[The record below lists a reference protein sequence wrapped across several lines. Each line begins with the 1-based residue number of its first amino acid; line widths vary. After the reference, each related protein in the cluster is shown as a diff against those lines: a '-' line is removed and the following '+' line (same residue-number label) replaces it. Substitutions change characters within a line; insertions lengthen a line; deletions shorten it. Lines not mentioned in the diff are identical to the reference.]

1 MDQSFVARWT
11 CLSITVTRSILKC
24 NSTIQETARH
34 HISKLEEIIPGFVGP
49 SGKPEGFAVVLDIG
63 LSGSWR
69 TLMWICFAVFGK
81 AYADL
86 SPDSVRGVLRNLPS
100 QMSIMETLYRQAR
113 TFRVLDAGISSH
125 QRSVHLATDEL
136 ICELPG
142 VEFDGDRP
150 DPLPFSLAIEMLNNP
165 VLLYILT
172 GRCSM
177 GLSSIFPKLQDILKG
192 GDSARF
198 QEALKELKSFPWKEA
213 IGWEGNV
220 VQRQLWRCQDLW
232 PL

>member
-1 MDQSFVARWT
+1 
-11 CLSITVTRSILKC
+11 
-24 NSTIQETARH
+24 
-34 HISKLEEIIPGFVGP
+34 
-49 SGKPEGFAVVLDIG
+49 
-63 LSGSWR
+63 
-69 TLMWICFAVFGK
+69 
-81 AYADL
+81 
-86 SPDSVRGVLRNLPS
+86 
-100 QMSIMETLYRQAR
+100 
-113 TFRVLDAGISSH
+113 VLDAGISSH

-198 QEALKELKSFPWKEA
+198 QEALKDLKSFPWKEA

>member
-1 MDQSFVARWT
+1 MLNSTGWGYRATAARHRQVRKTRELSSAGMDQSFVARWT

-86 SPDSVRGVLRNLPS
+86 SPDSVRGVLHNLPS
-100 QMSIMETLYRQAR
+100 QMSIMETLYQHSA
-113 TFRVLDAGISSH
+113 SSNF
-125 QRSVHLATDEL
+125 Q
-136 ICELPG
+136 
-142 VEFDGDRP
+142 
-150 DPLPFSLAIEMLNNP
+150 
-165 VLLYILT
+165 
-172 GRCSM
+172 
-177 GLSSIFPKLQDILKG
+177 
-192 GDSARF
+192 SA
-198 QEALKELKSFPWKEA
+198 
-213 IGWEGNV
+213 
-220 VQRQLWRCQDLW
+220 
-232 PL
+232 